1 MMEQDNALH
10 YHREAERLRREAETV
25 ISGSTRDGLLEIAR
39 QYDMLADSI
48 ELTRRSAPRPL

>member
-1 MMEQDNALH
+1 VEQDNALH
-10 YHREAERLRREAETV
+10 YHQEAARLRREAETV

-48 ELTRRSAPRPL
+48 ELTRRSAARPL